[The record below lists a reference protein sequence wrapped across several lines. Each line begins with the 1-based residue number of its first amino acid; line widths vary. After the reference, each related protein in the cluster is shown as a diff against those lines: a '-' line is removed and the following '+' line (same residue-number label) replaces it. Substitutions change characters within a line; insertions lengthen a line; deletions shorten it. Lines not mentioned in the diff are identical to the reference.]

1 MFSFTHAQFVLSY
14 HLVNTIYH
22 GANTSRR
29 RIQFW
34 IDYVE
39 LDLSQLC
46 SIRIRICIT
55 VDYYHVMNT
64 KRMNMNSDKFSEAL
78 ITTVCP
84 GSSDPPE
91 IFFNIFASENEVY
104 TIY

>member
-1 MFSFTHAQFVLSY
+1 M
-14 HLVNTIYH
+14 
-22 GANTSRR
+22 
-29 RIQFW
+29 
-34 IDYVE
+34 E
-39 LDLSQLC
+39 LDLSQLG

-91 IFFNIFASENEVY
+91 IFFKYICTRKRGLHHLL
-104 TIY
+104 TITIL